1 MFTALCHFAT
11 ATDTK
16 LRRHLQKAHGPM
28 DNADL
33 GRFVSNWLHK
43 RHDWRLPT
51 CKNCR
56 LQFSDWRPL
65 KHYINLGIPTS
76 PHGHQLEWT
85 KLWQTCGNK
94 TFSFIPSPWMFLIIR
109 KSKPHVTERTWT
121 GLHRWNA
128 ASAAGLQPR
137 SQALVSENDFDSIG
151 ADQELCQYIKYRCHA
166 CGRVHGRIEN
176 LNAHT
181 RSDHAAFS
189 HGTIATGIQEC
200 QVVYTCPC
208 RFCQTPSAKSHVCP
222 IWYIQMPVC
231 SMIHE
236 GPCATF
242 GQNSW
247 RTGMGRELWFQ
258 TPLFVLTVA
267 PRELQTSPIG
277 L

>member
-1 MFTALCHFAT
+1 MDETVANM
-11 ATDTK
+11 
-16 LRRHLQKAHGPM
+16 RRQ
-28 DNADL
+28 DI
-33 GRFVSNWLHK
+33 FVHPLSVNVSHHPEVQTTRGGK
-43 RHDWRLPT
+43 DMNRSP
-51 CKNCR
+51 
-56 LQFSDWRPL
+56 PL
-65 KHYINLGIPTS
+65 KCSFCSRIATKAPGPGIW
-76 PHGHQLEWT
+76 EW
-85 KLWQTCGNK
+85 LRLNWGW
-94 TFSFIPSPWMFLIIR
+94 P
-109 KSKPHVTERTWT
+109 RT
-121 GLHRWNA
+121 
-128 ASAAGLQPR
+128 
-137 SQALVSENDFDSIG
+137 VSVY
-151 ADQELCQYIKYRCHA
+151 QVYRCHA

-181 RSDHAAFS
+181 RSDHAALS
-189 HGTIATGIQEC
+189 HGTIAAGIQEC

-247 RTGMGRELWFQ
+247 RTMTGMGRELWFQ

-267 PRELQTSPIG
+267 PKELQTSPID